1 MYQPRLS
8 VVNHQTHVAVIGC
21 GYWGMNYVRVLSEL
35 PDSRV
40 TVVCDERAGRLDEVA
55 RRFPDVQLTTSID
68 EALDDDGC
76 RGGRDLHTGR
86 DASRD
91 RRPGAGA
98 RQARP
103 GGEAVHRRRRPRPT
117 SSSSSR
123 RRSTGSS

>member
-8 VVNHQTHVAVIGC
+8 VVNHQTNVAVIGC

-55 RRFPDVQLTTSID
+55 RRFPDVQLTTSIE
-68 EALDDDGC
+68 EALDDDAVEAAVIC
-76 RGGRDLHTGR
+76 TRPRRIARSPAGRWSS
-86 DASRD
+86 ASTSWWRS
-91 RRPGAGA
+91 RSPSTW
-98 RQARP
+98 
-103 GGEAVHRRRRPRPT
+103 PRPT